1 MTKKV
6 VIFGAN
12 GFVGGEFAKQFVD
25 KGDEVISIS
34 RTGEPLG
41 NEAWYDKVDWK
52 VGNALSTGF
61 WTNYLKD
68 VDVVI
73 DTIGEYQENN
83 NENLTFEKVNY
94 QSAANIADAV
104 EKNQVPVMAYIS
116 ADDIPGANRRYI
128 STKRDAEEELK
139 QRKFRTVIARPA
151 YMTTADDVVDSTK
164 EHHSLPV
171 NMVVSAVIDAV
182 ENAKENTTLSVDDID
197 KFNNVKA

>member
-1 MTKKV
+1 MSKKV

-12 GFVGGEFAKQFVD
+12 GFVGGEFAKQFVE

-41 NEAWYDKVDWK
+41 NESWYDKVDWK
-52 VGNALSTGF
+52 VGNALSSGF

-94 QSAANIADAV
+94 QSALNIADAV

-116 ADDIPGANRRYI
+116 ADDIPGANKRYI
-128 STKRDAEEELK
+128 STKRDAEDNLN

-151 YMTTADDVVDSTK
+151 YMTTDDDVVDSTK

-171 NMVVSAVIDAV
+171 NMVVSAVIDSI
-182 ENAKENTTLSVDDID
+182 ENAKENKTLSVDDID

>member
-1 MTKKV
+1 MAKKV

-12 GFVGGEFAKQFVD
+12 GFLGSEFAKAFIEN
-25 KGDEVISIS
+25 GDSVTSVS

-41 NEAWYDKVDWK
+41 NDAWHKQVDWK
-52 VGNALSTGF
+52 IGNALSKGF
-61 WTNYLKD
+61 WSENLKD
-68 VDVVI
+68 ADVVV
-73 DTIGEYQENN
+73 DTIGEYKEQP

-94 QSAANIADAV
+94 QSALNIADAV

-116 ADDIPGANRRYI
+116 ADDIPGANKRYI
-128 STKRDAEEELK
+128 STKRDAEDNLN

-151 YMTTADDVVDSTK
+151 YMTTDDDVVDSTK

-171 NMVVSAVIDAV
+171 NMVVSAVIDSI
-182 ENAKENTTLSVDDID
+182 ENAKENKTLSVDDID